1 MVEIMD
7 LNEILPEIEKAS
19 RQLIKDRAKEEV
31 LIKEWEHDQGKL
43 AKLVEYELDL
53 LKVRALFQQAA
64 EMTQKQLEFHISGL
78 VSTALAAIWDNPY
91 EFLIEFIQ
99 RRGKTEADLWLV
111 RNGSKIKPID
121 ASGGGVVDVV
131 SLALRMAFW
140 SLTKETRPLL
150 ILDEPFR
157 NLSDNLQSKAADM
170 LKMLSEKLGL
180 QVLMISHIQK
190 LVDCADKIFKVKF
203 VKDQSYVN

>member
-19 RQLIKDRAKEEV
+19 QQLIKDRAKEEV
-31 LIKEWEHDQGKL
+31 LIKEWEYDQGKL

-203 VKDQSYVN
+203 VKDQSVLC

>member
-19 RQLIKDRAKEEV
+19 QQLIKDRAKEEV
-31 LIKEWEHDQGKL
+31 LIKEWEYDQGKL

-150 ILDEPFR
+150 IFDEPFKH
-157 NLSDNLQSKAADM
+157 LSGDLQNKAADM

-203 VKDQSYVN
+203 VKDQSVLC

>member
-19 RQLIKDRAKEEV
+19 QQLIKDRAKEEV
-31 LIKEWEHDQGKL
+31 LIKEWEYDQGKL

-157 NLSDNLQSKAADM
+157 NLSDNLQNKAADM

-203 VKDQSYVN
+203 VKDQSVLC